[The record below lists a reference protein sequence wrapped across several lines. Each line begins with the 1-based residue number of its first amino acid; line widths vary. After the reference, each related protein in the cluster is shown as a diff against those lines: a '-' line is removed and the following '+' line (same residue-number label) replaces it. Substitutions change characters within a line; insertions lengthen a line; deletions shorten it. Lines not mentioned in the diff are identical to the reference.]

1 MAIIDVSGINKS
13 YAGRQA
19 LADVSFTVDDGEI
32 FGVMGPNGAGKT
44 TLVEIIEGLRAPDA
58 GSVRVLGMDPRSDR
72 RRLNESLGVQLQN
85 TQLPENLKVWEGL
98 SLYASFYRAPANWE
112 IVMEAWGLTSLRGKR
127 IGKLSGGQRQ
137 RLFIALA
144 LVGNPILVILDEL
157 TTGLDPSARRETLSL
172 VRRVRD
178 GGVTVV
184 LISHF
189 MDEIEA
195 LCDRVVVLDEGRVVA
210 IDTPVALAEQVGER
224 TLDAAFE
231 KLTRRV
237 VEP

>member
-1 MAIIDVSGINKS
+1 MAIVDVSGITKS

-19 LADVSFTVDDGEI
+19 LADVSFTVHDGEI

-44 TLVEIIEGLRAPDA
+44 TLVEIIEGLRAPDS

-98 SLYASFYRAPANWE
+98 SLYASFYRAPADWE

-144 LVGNPILVILDEL
+144 LVGNPTLVILDEL

-210 IDTPVALAEQVGER
+210 IDTPVALAQRVGER
-224 TLDAAFE
+224 TLDEAFG
-231 KLTRRV
+231 KLTGRLL
-237 VEP
+237 EP